1 MVFSICYHIPL
12 EYPVKLGRNHRHKI
26 DKYQRYQASN
36 PKTAGKKKKNFVSGQ
51 NSLYAQHPL
60 IVVIPEAKDIN

>member
-1 MVFSICYHIPL
+1 
-12 EYPVKLGRNHRHKI
+12 VKLGRNHRHKI